1 MPKEP
6 FPYQPGAILHSAI
19 IGAFRA
25 TGGSFE
31 GWCRDNEVEPSNARN
46 ATYGVM
52 KGPRGQEILAQLIE
66 AAGSDV
72 VRAGYLTRFNRYVDM
87 LKERGI
93 A

>member
-1 MPKEP
+1 MTKET

-31 GWCRDNEVEPSNARN
+31 GWCRNNGIEPTNARN

-52 KGPRGQEILAQLIE
+52 KGPRGQEILAMMIE
-66 AAGSDV
+66 AAGADV
-72 VRAGYLTRFNRYVDM
+72 VKAGYLTRFKRYSQE
-87 LKERGI
+87 LKNHGV

>member
-1 MPKEP
+1 MTKEP
-6 FPYQPGAILHSAI
+6 LPYQPGAILHSAI

-31 GWCRDNEVEPSNARN
+31 GWCRDNNVEPTNARN

-52 KGPRGQEILAQLIE
+52 KGPRGQEILAQMIE
-66 AAGSDV
+66 DAGADV
-72 VRAGYLTRFNRYVDM
+72 VKAGYLTRFYRYVDA
-87 LKERGI
+87 LKKWEV

>member
-1 MPKEP
+1 MTKEQ

-31 GWCRDNEVEPSNARN
+31 GWCRANSVEPTNARN

-52 KGPRGQEILAQLIE
+52 KGPRGQEILALLVD
-66 AAGSDV
+66 AAGAEV
-72 VRAGYLTRFNRYVDM
+72 VKAGYMTRLNRYMEM
-87 LKERGI
+87 LKDRG
-93 A
+93 AA